1 MIEVNPVG
9 LARVVVGGIDMATKR
24 SEECE
29 LDGVRY
35 IGIGLGKAESH
46 TNQKCRDVKRCPEAL
61 E

>member
-29 LDGVRY
+29 LDEV
-35 IGIGLGKAESH
+35 KAESH
-46 TNQKCRDVKRCPEAL
+46 TNQKCRVVKKCLEAL